1 MPLDTITT
9 QLPRLGRR
17 IELRAQSADDEA
29 RTVDIV
35 WSTGATVLRRHWE
48 RGTYNEALE
57 ISEQAI
63 DLARLNNGAPV
74 LNGHSDFSVS
84 DVLGKVV
91 EGSARVENGVAVA
104 TIQLS
109 KRAEV
114 DGVWQDIRA
123 GILGKVSVG
132 YRVHEFM
139 VDETMSPPLYTAM
152 RWEPFEIS
160 MVPIPADDGA
170 GVRSGSVELNDC
182 AIHRA
187 EPAIPQ
193 EETEMSDD
201 INTKGSAQPAPAE
214 ETRTEPKAKPAPA
227 APAVDQAQIRREA
240 AEAERVRAREI
251 RSIGAK
257 LGLDDAVI
265 TKAVD
270 AGQSLDEARAVFID
284 AIADKASA
292 EPQTRARIAPGG
304 DEVEKRRA
312 VVESALAHRLSPKAE
327 LVDGA
332 GEYRGMSVMEIGKS
346 LLEARGVSVRG
357 KTRREVASMI
367 LSRNHSTSDFPF
379 ILANVA
385 NKTLRQAYQAAPQT
399 FRPIVREVFNADFK
413 PVSRTQ
419 LGEAPS
425 LALKPEGAEITYGTV
440 NESREQ
446 YALATYARG
455 LRFTREMLIND
466 DLSAFDRLVA
476 SFGRSAANLESDLV
490 WGIITGNPDM
500 ADGVALFHA
509 THGNLA
515 AAGVINV
522 AGLGA
527 GKVLM
532 RKQTAL
538 DGKTLLNLN
547 PRFLAVPAELETL
560 ALQYTSSAF
569 QPETSANINVH
580 GPTLTPIIEPRLGSL
595 QGGSDGA
602 WFLFAD
608 PAEIDTIEIAY
619 LEGESGPV
627 IEQEEDFNTDAVS
640 LKGRLDVAAKA
651 IDHRGMVKTPK
662 P

>member
-1 MPLDTITT
+1 MPLDIETA

-17 IELRAQSADDEA
+17 IELRAQTADDEA

-63 DLARLNNGAPV
+63 DLARLNNGAPI

-104 TIQLS
+104 TIQFS
-109 KRAEV
+109 KRADV
-114 DGVWQDIRA
+114 DGVWQDIKA

-139 VDETMSPPLYTAM
+139 VDETQNPPLYTAV

-170 GVRSGSVELNDC
+170 GVRSGSVETNDC
-182 AIHRA
+182 AITRA
-187 EPAIPQ
+187 TPETPEQ
-193 EETEMSDD
+193 ETEMADA
-201 INTKGSAQPAPAE
+201 IENKGAAPTPAP
-214 ETRTEPKAKPAPA
+214 ETEARA
-227 APAVDQAQIRREA
+227 AVKVDEAAIRREA
-240 AEAERVRAREI
+240 AQEERTRISEIQNVGRKLNLDAELIERTVTSGA
-251 RSIGAK
+251 SI
-257 LGLDDAVI
+257 
-265 TKAVD
+265 
-270 AGQSLDEARAVFID
+270 DEARKAFID
-284 AIADKASA
+284 ALADKSEA

-304 DEVEKRRA
+304 DEVEKRRL
-312 VVESALAHRLSPKAE
+312 VVESAMQHRVNPKAE

-332 GEYRGMSVMEIGKS
+332 GEYRGMSLLEVGKS

-357 KTRREVASMI
+357 KTRREVASLI
-367 LSRNHSTSDFPF
+367 LSRTHSTSDFPF

-413 PVSRTQ
+413 PVSRVQ

-425 LALKPEGAEITYGTV
+425 LQLKVEGAEVTYGSV

-446 YALATYARG
+446 YALATYARA

-476 SFGRSAANLESDLV
+476 SFGRSAANLESDLF
-490 WGIITGNPDM
+490 WGIITGNPNM
-500 ADGVALFHA
+500 ADGDPLFHA
-509 THGNLA
+509 NHGNLA
-515 AAGVINV
+515 TASVINV

-527 GKVLM
+527 AKALM

-538 DGKTLLNLN
+538 DGKTLLNIE

-580 GPTLTPIIEPRLGSL
+580 GPSLTPLIEPRLASL
-595 QGGSDGA
+595 SGGSDGA

-608 PAEIDTIEIAY
+608 PADIDTIEIAY
-619 LEGESGPV
+619 LEGEAGPV
-627 IEQEEDFNTDAVS
+627 LEQEEDFNTDSIS
-640 LKGRLDVAAKA
+640 LKGRLDVATKA
-651 IDHRGMVKTPK
+651 IDFRGMVKTPK
-662 P
+662 T